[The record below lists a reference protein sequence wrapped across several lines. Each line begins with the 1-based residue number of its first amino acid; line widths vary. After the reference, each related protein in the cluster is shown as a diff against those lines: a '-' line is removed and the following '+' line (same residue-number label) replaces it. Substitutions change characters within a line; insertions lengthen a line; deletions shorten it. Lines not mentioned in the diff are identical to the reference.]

1 MGLMSTT
8 NYENR
13 TYGYARVSS
22 KEQNADRQIEA
33 LTAAG
38 VDGRF
43 IFVDAQSGKDFNRPQ
58 YLVLMNAL
66 RRGDVLVVPSID
78 RLGRNYTEIQNE
90 WRRITKEIQAD
101 IKVLDMPLLDTTAH
115 KNSLTDVF
123 VADLVL
129 QILAYVAEQE
139 RSYIR
144 SRQADGIAAAK
155 ARGQYLGRPKAAFP
169 DNWKEVYT
177 QWKSGII
184 SGVRAMDMT
193 RLKKNTFYKL
203 VKRYERGE

>member
-1 MGLMSTT
+1 MGII

-22 KEQNADRQIEA
+22 KDQNAQRQIEA

-38 VDGRF
+38 VDARF
-43 IFVDAQSGKDFNRPQ
+43 IFVDKQSGKDFDRPQ

-90 WRRITKEIQAD
+90 WRRITKEVQAD

-139 RSYIR
+139 RSHIR
-144 SRQADGIAAAK
+144 ARQAEGIAAAK
-155 ARGQYLGRPKAAFP
+155 AKGKNLGRPCAEFP
-169 DNWKEVYT
+169 DNWKDVYN
-177 QWKSGII
+177 QWKAGRI
-184 SGVRAMDMT
+184 SGVKAMKMSG
-193 RLKKNTFYKL
+193 LKKNTFYKL
-203 VKRYERGE
+203 VKRYENG